1 LEFNFREAFGRIGM
15 SVVTETNSKINE
27 IINSDD
33 EIEQSRKTNLIL
45 NEMIN
50 DNVRITLGVLEEY
63 HEALMKYLSEK
74 K

>member
-1 LEFNFREAFGRIGM
+1 MEFNFREAFGRIGM